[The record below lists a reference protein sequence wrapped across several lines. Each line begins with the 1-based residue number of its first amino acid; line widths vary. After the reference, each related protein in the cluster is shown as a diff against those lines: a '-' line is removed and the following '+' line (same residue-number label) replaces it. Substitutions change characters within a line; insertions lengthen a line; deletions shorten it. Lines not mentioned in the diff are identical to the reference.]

1 METPVTHLSRCGHG
15 ISPPEQEGGESHPLI
30 TFDTLVAGTSLQVL
44 HLVFEVVQ
52 QEAGLGAGGRSVN
65 FFDVFS
71 QLYFI
76 GSRSSWSSPL
86 PSHLHHLLCEQGP
99 IGQDSTYSAQFGE
112 CKQTLQ
118 GKLIVVSEKLKF
130 CVFLEGSVQGR
141 AIEES

>member
-1 METPVTHLSRCGHG
+1 MT
-15 ISPPEQEGGESHPLI
+15 
-30 TFDTLVAGTSLQVL
+30 GTSPQML

-52 QEAGLGAGGRSVN
+52 QEAGLGAGGRSIK
-65 FFDVFS
+65 FFNVFP

-118 GKLIVVSEKLKF
+118 GKLIVVSEKLD
-130 CVFLEGSVQGR
+130 FLFS
-141 AIEES
+141 